1 MSKTMQLE
9 MYASGGSVDTQN
21 GFIKT
26 ITDNV
31 TPETPKH
38 VSALI
43 FKHWN
48 VTYQNKYNRKTDMLL
63 KQRYM

>member
-1 MSKTMQLE
+1 MQLE

-43 FKHWN
+43 FKH
-48 VTYQNKYNRKTDMLL
+48 
-63 KQRYM
+63 